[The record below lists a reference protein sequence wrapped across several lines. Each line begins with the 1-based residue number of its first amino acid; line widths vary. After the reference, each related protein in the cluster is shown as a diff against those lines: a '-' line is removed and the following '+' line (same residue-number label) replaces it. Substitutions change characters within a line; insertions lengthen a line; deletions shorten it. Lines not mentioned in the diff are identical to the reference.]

1 MGNPS
6 YAIIKYTKLICKMNL
21 MTEKFQRRREKKLIG
36 WHPPPRS
43 WVKLNTDGVFKS
55 NSGMASAGG
64 IIRDEDGRWILRF
77 ALNIRPSTS
86 VLAKL

>member
-43 WVKLNTDGVFKS
+43 WVKLNTHGAFKAI
-55 NSGMASAGG
+55 SGMAIAGR
-64 IIRDEDGRWILRF
+64 IIRDEDRNWISGF
-77 ALNIRPSTS
+77 ALNIRPDSS
-86 VLAKL
+86 SLVKL